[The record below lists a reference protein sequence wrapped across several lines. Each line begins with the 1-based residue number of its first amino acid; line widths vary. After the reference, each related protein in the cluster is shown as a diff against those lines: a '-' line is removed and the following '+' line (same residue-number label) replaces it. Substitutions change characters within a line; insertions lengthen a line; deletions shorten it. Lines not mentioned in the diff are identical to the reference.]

1 MILNL
6 HDNCRRKKYGGIGD
20 PINDKEYISR
30 RPGLQGVG
38 ASNLPL
44 SSSSLLFSTNSDALS
59 ETSSSSRPKTLL
71 IQLKQSNSGVL
82 VSCRESP
89 ANVSEAV
96 VPTEP
101 ASNAQEAS
109 HQGELCGR

>member
-1 MILNL
+1 
-6 HDNCRRKKYGGIGD
+6 
-20 PINDKEYISR
+20 
-30 RPGLQGVG
+30 
-38 ASNLPL
+38 
-44 SSSSLLFSTNSDALS
+44 
-59 ETSSSSRPKTLL
+59 
-71 IQLKQSNSGVL
+71 VL

-101 ASNAQEAS
+101 ESNGQEAS

>member
-59 ETSSSSRPKTLL
+59 ETSSRPKTLL